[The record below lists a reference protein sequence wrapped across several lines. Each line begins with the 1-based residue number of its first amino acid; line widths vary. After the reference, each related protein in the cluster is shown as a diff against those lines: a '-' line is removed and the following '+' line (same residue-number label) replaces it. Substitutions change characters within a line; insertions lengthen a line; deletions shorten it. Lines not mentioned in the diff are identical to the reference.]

1 MTDIEVGMN
10 LGIPGYWTPNSPFKD
25 LIKHGFFGRGPSN
38 VTISGVD
45 YTPLYVPSSFPAYAS
60 STLAN
65 NTNLYLGA
73 SSDENGWPLSVDFSG
88 LQSWQKVVNYI
99 CIHDMPSGNMSAVL
113 PPSSADDPTQAT
125 FHVLWDGSGYGGNR
139 GWRVRFQEHGPSSF
153 YDATITDVSAG
164 EAKITGV
171 DTNIIESLWFEI
183 NNINPDDHV
192 RNVRIVH
199 QDYRDNFESEPF
211 FPQFVDFHGGVTSSG
226 GPLRFMQA
234 VKVAASYYGRL
245 RSLGSSS
252 IDYELSSTLNPSTT
266 PQADGMN
273 YAYQIQYANKVGRD
287 PWICIFPHVD
297 DASISA
303 IASMVAN
310 ELDPDRKV
318 YIELGN
324 EWWNFSYP
332 YNMQQTLFAEKA
344 EELGGSAVFNLS
356 GYNDSNNPDS
366 YEVAQAYAVKRSV
379 DIFKIF
385 ENYLDL
391 SSMVRVLA
399 GQFVAFNENE
409 NFSRNTAMLMFSG
422 AHNYVDMFC
431 INDYVG
437 SLLGNNEA
445 NTEHIVSSAWTV
457 DDLFDFMYSGVSSTT
472 NAPVGN
478 GNSATT
484 IRQSAT
490 TMSNALQAK
499 SELSGIAMGT
509 YEGGQHLDSYTH
521 GGGGGLPASSIDY
534 INDLFD
540 DFRADPRMS
549 HWIRYLLSSLDDY
562 GFALHT
568 HYNDVGVGDF
578 AATPHVGQQTP
589 TRSGLETF
597 VSGQDSQP
605 DSPPDPPVTVSVNQ
619 VGYRISNNRYNAPL
633 D

>member
-1 MTDIEVGMN
+1 MTNIELGMN
-10 LGIPGYWTPNSPFKD
+10 LTTPGYYSPQSPYKD
-25 LIKHGFFGRGPSN
+25 LIKHGGFGRVISGG

-45 YTPLYVPSSFPAYAS
+45 FDGPTYVPSSFTAFAS
-60 STLAN
+60 STLPGDN
-65 NTNLYLGA
+65 QLYVGA

-88 LQSWQKVVNYI
+88 LQSWQKVISYL
-99 CIHDMPSGNMSAVL
+99 CIHDMPSGTMSAVL

-139 GWRVRFQEHGPSSF
+139 GWRVRFQEHGPGSF

-171 DTNIIESLWFEI
+171 DTNIIQSLWFDI
-183 NNINPDDHV
+183 IDLNPDDHV

-211 FPQFVDFHGGVTSSG
+211 FPQFIDFHSGITTSG
-226 GPLRFMQA
+226 GPLRFMKKI
-234 VKVAASYYGRL
+234 VTNTSYYGRL
-245 RSLGSSS
+245 RSLGTSS

-266 PQADGMN
+266 PQAGGMN
-273 YAYQIQYANKVGRD
+273 YGSQIQYANKVGRD
-287 PWICIFPHVD
+287 AWINILPHVD

-310 ELDPDRKV
+310 ELEPGRKV

-324 EWWNFSYP
+324 EWWNFNYP
-332 YNMQQTLFAEKA
+332 YNLQETLFAEKA

-356 GYNDSNNPDS
+356 GYAEGIDPDS
-366 YEVAQAYAVKRSV
+366 YQVAQAYAVMRSI

-399 GQFVAFNENE
+399 GQFVAFSETENW
-409 NFSRNTAMLMFSG
+409 SRNTGMLMFSS
-422 AHNYVDMFC
+422 AYDYVDMFC

-437 SLLGNNEA
+437 SLLGNNVA
-445 NTEHIVSSAWTV
+445 NAEHITSSAWTV
-457 DDLFDFMYSGVSSTT
+457 DDLFDFMYSAVSSTT

-478 GNSATT
+478 GNTAQT

-490 TMSNALQAK
+490 TMANALQAK
-499 SELSGIAMGT
+499 SELSGIAMGS
-509 YEGGQHLDSYTH
+509 YEGGHHLDV
-521 GGGGGLPASSIDY
+521 GGGMSTSASEY
-534 INDLFD
+534 MEALFES
-540 DFRADPRMS
+540 FKADSRLN
-549 HWIRYLLSSLDDY
+549 HWIRYLLSSLDDL

-568 HYNDVGVGDF
+568 HFDDVGVGDF
-578 AATPHVGQQTP
+578 ASTPHIGQQTP
-589 TRSGLETF
+589 YRSGLETF
-597 VSGQDSQP
+597 ASGQEPQP
-605 DSPPDPPVTVSVNQ
+605 DPPPDPPVTVRVNQ